1 MATLTKKITATAKAN
16 DLRPRWHVLDAD
28 GQVLGR
34 LAVQIAHL
42 LKGKHKP
49 NYSPH
54 MLTGDFVIVINAA
67 KIRVTGRKAE
77 QKVYYSHSQYPGGL
91 KEVPYESMMARHP
104 TRIIEHAVKGMLP
117 HNRLGRQMLRRLK
130 VYANAEHPHESQVAG
145 SLKAEEKDRE
155 EGTVWIGLPKPQY
168 KKRVRKV
175 RETPAVEPEV
185 ASSAEVL
192 AETDIPEE
200 PAAEAESGAD
210 DPASSTDAEDIAE
223 EPTTEAE
230 TVAEDAEPAVEPEEA
245 AEPAAETEV
254 VVQDAEPAAEA
265 KDDVA
270 SEAVAEEEKE
280 RGA

>member
-1 MATLTKKITATAKAN
+1 MATLTKKITVTAKAN

-34 LAVQIAHL
+34 MAVQIAHL

-77 QKVYYSHSQYPGGL
+77 QKIYYSHSQYPGGL

-155 EGTVWIGLPKPQY
+155 EGTLWIGLPKPQY
-168 KKRVRKV
+168 KKRTRKV
-175 RETPAVEPEV
+175 RETAAVESEV
-185 ASSAEVL
+185 ASSAQVP

-200 PAAEAESGAD
+200 PTAEAESGAD
-210 DPASSTDAEDIAE
+210 DPASSTDAEDVSE

-230 TVAEDAEPAVEPEEA
+230 PVAEDAGPA
-245 AEPAAETEV
+245 AEPVAETETA
-254 VVQDAEPAAEA
+254 VQDAEPAAEA

-270 SEAVAEEEKE
+270 SEAGAEEEKE